1 MNYPLWFLR
10 DLICMSA
17 LSPLFYAF
25 FKYLKIYGL
34 LILLALYL
42 SVWETNIAG
51 LSMTAIMF
59 FGAGSYMGIYKKNV
73 LAFCSKFRYV
83 TAIITLM
90 FLCCAIICNG
100 RELHAYI
107 VRIYILFGIITAFN
121 LMDWLIDKES
131 WKNLFCKLS
140 ATVFFIYAAHEI
152 YIINWTKGFFSRTS
166 LADSGGGLMLSY
178 LLIPFITLGVCLG
191 LYYFLNRMAPNMLAL
206 LVGGRMKTQ
215 IIRNSK

>member
-1 MNYPLWFLR
+1 MFEVPVCDSNNHSHVFMLR
-10 DLICMSA
+10 
-17 LSPLFYAF
+17 YH
-25 FKYLKIYGL
+25 
-34 LILLALYL
+34 
-42 SVWETNIAG
+42 
-51 LSMTAIMF
+51 
-59 FGAGSYMGIYKKNV
+59 
-73 LAFCSKFRYV
+73 
-83 TAIITLM
+83 
-90 FLCCAIICNG
+90 CNG

-191 LYYFLNRMAPNMLAL
+191 LYYF
-206 LVGGRMKTQ
+206 
-215 IIRNSK
+215 